1 MKEEEK
7 KILKIQAQELSDI
20 IKYNAVV
27 PPDLYIVLKRFPD
40 IVLELLKEIEGNNGS
55 K

>member
-1 MKEEEK
+1 MTEDEK
-7 KILKIQAQELSDI
+7 KDLKIQASEIADI

-27 PPDLYIVLKRFPD
+27 PPDLYIVLKRFPNA
-40 IVLELLKEIEGNNGS
+40 ILELLKELEEKDGS

>member
-1 MKEEEK
+1 MTDEEK
-7 KILKIQAQELSDI
+7 EVLKIQASELSDI

-27 PPDLYIVLKRFPD
+27 PPDLYVVLKRFPD
-40 IVLELLKEIEGNNGS
+40 AILELLKELDTNGS

>member
-20 IKYNAVV
+20 IKYNSVV

-40 IVLELLKEIEGNNGS
+40 AVLELLKELENGS